1 MSDQNVPNRINLTVN
16 SAQKIPLIDGINS
29 RDERWLV
36 IDLSIKNGGF
46 RNGIFIKKNNFVLL
60 DPIANRNF
68 SPTTKHVHVDNLWT
82 DKRIPL
88 NGKQQGEIVFDTP
101 ISPDTYII
109 IINDDNGIALG
120 QTDIK
125 TITAREYSPHVSDE
139 NKALMGSQNLSFVV
153 DRLTTPDKTLSFMRE
168 AFTVDPYRSGWVSF
182 TPEEFLLK
190 RKGDCKDFATFFS
203 YVLSRH
209 GYDAKVVGLHYND
222 TQGGHVVSIFKDTDG
237 QLKYMSNDKLNGFR
251 KVNSLDDLVQME
263 KKRLGANL
271 NVTVLPA
278 GSVNT
283 CPYCT

>member
-1 MSDQNVPNRINLTVN
+1 MSDQNVPYRINLTVN
-16 SAQKIPLIDGINS
+16 SAQKIQLIGGTNS

-36 IDLSIKNGGF
+36 IDLSIKNSGF
-46 RNGIFIKKNNFVLL
+46 KDGILIKKNNFVLM
-60 DPIANRNF
+60 DPKNNLNF
-68 SPTTKHVHVDNLWT
+68 SPTTNGVHVDGLWT

-88 NGKQQGEIVFDTP
+88 NGNQQGEIVFDTP
-101 ISPDTYII
+101 ISPDTYIL
-109 IINDDNGIALG
+109 IINDNNGIALG

-125 TITAREYSPHVSDE
+125 TIPAREYTPHVSDE
-139 NKALMGSQNLSFVV
+139 NKALMGSRNLSFVV
-153 DRLTTPDKTLSFMRE
+153 DRLTTPEKTLSFMRE
-168 AFTVDPYRSGWVSF
+168 AFMEDLDHSGWISY

-190 RKGDCKDFATFFS
+190 RKGDCKDYATFFS

-222 TQGGHVVSIFKDTDG
+222 TPGGHVVSIFKDTDG

-271 NVTVLPA
+271 NVTALPA

-283 CPYCT
+283 CPYCK